1 MTAPIIVG
9 SVAIAADAIFVRAV
23 RAAGPGGQNVN
34 KVSSKVELHVDLG
47 RATGLDDGARARLR
61 GLCAGSLDRDG
72 NLLVTSQRTR
82 DRQRNLDDAR
92 EKVCALVRRALER
105 PKRRRPTRPSRS
117 SDERRLGEKRHRART
132 KAERSSRDD

>member
-1 MTAPIIVG
+1 M
-9 SVAIAADAIFVRAV
+9 RAV

-47 RATGLDDGARARLR
+47 RATGLDDAARGRLR
-61 GLCAGSLDRDG
+61 ALAAGSLDHDG

-82 DRQRNLDDAR
+82 DQSRNLEDAR

-132 KAERSSRDD
+132 KAARSSKDD